1 MHVVWKNRKNKFNHV
16 ITSHIIQDS
25 MWHSYL
31 YFIPDYNKLGN
42 YNKQIFR
49 QSWCGDAAD
58 SGYFGKLQ
66 VIYDV
71 IDCYLEGGTCQ
82 WQARCSRRCAA
93 LVGLVDQKIPK
104 CSPVIYTLTGHWWR
118 SILTHCPL
126 FCHVLKTVLNLIS
139 RTLSFFL
146 ENYYQTKNG
155 HFEFN
160 HVTY

>member
-1 MHVVWKNRKNKFNHV
+1 MLILLCMHSFAV
-16 ITSHIIQDS
+16 ICA
-25 MWHSYL
+25 
-31 YFIPDYNKLGN
+31 GN

-49 QSWCGDAAD
+49 KSWCGDAAD

-104 CSPVIYTLTGHWWR
+104 CSPVIYTLTGH
-118 SILTHCPL
+118 
-126 FCHVLKTVLNLIS
+126 
-139 RTLSFFL
+139 
-146 ENYYQTKNG
+146 
-155 HFEFN
+155 
-160 HVTY
+160 